1 MKRDNKSLI
10 QLCADV
16 IKKNQLFSSMITTRD
31 NKIEQLEKENA
42 RLKASIAVKIRD
54 YDTLYDRL
62 LDKGE
67 QMKEINKSMLNMAY
81 MCNQKVDIQC

>member
-1 MKRDNKSLI
+1 MKRDSKSLI

-16 IKKNQLFSSMITTRD
+16 IKKNELFSSMITQRD
-31 NKIEQLEKENA
+31 KKIKQLEDENK
-42 RLKASIAVKIRD
+42 RLKAVVAVKIRD

-67 QMKEINKSMLNMAY
+67 EMKEVNNSMLNMAY
-81 MCNQKVDIQC
+81 RISLYA